1 LGEKIIMNRRTYF
14 RFIVIAAGVLLFA
27 SIAYHLPF
35 GRIDMRFFLLSLIA
49 VLGASWLAVP
59 IPGIEGRITV
69 SDTIVFLILLLYG
82 GEAAIAVAALEG
94 VTSSLRISRRPITI
108 LFNASVMAVSL
119 LTGVFTVRLFFGY
132 VLETTPHVA
141 TGRLV
146 GALAVLSLVHY
157 FVNSGLVSIDRSLK
171 TGSSILATWRKHYLW
186 TSLTYFAGALAAGTV
201 ARLIA
206 AFGFYSVFLTMPII
220 AIVYFTYRAY
230 MNSVASAEEQAEQAA
245 LSIEEKKRYISE
257 LEMARKEL
265 HESSEYFRHA
275 SLHDRLTSLPNRA
288 LLADRLQQSINR
300 ARRRK
305 DYLFAVLFL
314 DLDRFKII
322 NDSLGHAAGDE
333 LLVTVAHR
341 LNKCLRAVDTV
352 ARLGGDEFAVLLDDI
367 QDTVEALHIA
377 QRLQDEIKL
386 PVMLEGEEVF
396 VTASIGIALNLS
408 GHDNPE
414 SILRDADSAMYQAKQ
429 NGKGRHELFDK
440 NIHTRALMLLKLENQ
455 LRGALKRH
463 EFFLCYQPIVS
474 IDSGSIK
481 GFEALIRWQHPER
494 GVVLPSE
501 FIFIAEEAGL
511 TADIGAWVLS
521 EACNQLVR
529 WREQGLRDCFV
540 SVNLSATQ
548 FADTGLAAHVNQ
560 ILEQNSLDP
569 ALLHLE
575 ITESVV
581 MDNAEKAC
589 VTLNQL
595 RTLGVQLS
603 IDDFGTGYSSLSYL
617 ARFPINKLKI
627 DRSFIGEMM
636 TSDETLEVVRAIVT
650 LAATLNIEVVAE
662 GVETQE
668 QRQIL
673 NALNVRYAQ
682 GYLFFRPLEAARV
695 IDLLNPAIEHAPVA
709 TELPNPVE
717 MLYTEVQSVA
727 VN

>member
-1 LGEKIIMNRRTYF
+1 MNGRTYF
-14 RFIVIAAGVLLFA
+14 RLIVITAGVLLFA

-35 GRIDMRFFLLSLIA
+35 GRIDMRFCLLTLIA

-82 GEAAIAVAALEG
+82 GEAAIAVAAIEG
-94 VTSSLRISRRPITI
+94 VASTLRISRRPITV

-119 LTGVFTVRLFFGY
+119 LTGIFTVRLFFGY
-132 VLETTPHVA
+132 VLETTPHFA

-171 TGSSILATWRKHYLW
+171 TDSPILATWRQHYLW
-186 TSLTYFAGALAAGTV
+186 TSLTYFVGALAAGAV
-201 ARLIA
+201 ARLLA
-206 AFGFYSVFLTMPII
+206 DVGFFSVLLTMPII
-220 AIVYFTYRAY
+220 AIVYSTYRAY
-230 MNSVASAEEQAEQAA
+230 MNSVAKAEEQAEQAA

-257 LEMARKEL
+257 LEMTRKEL

-341 LNKCLRAVDTV
+341 LKECLRAVDTV

-408 GHDNPE
+408 GHNNPE

-455 LRGALKRH
+455 LRGALKRQ

-474 IDSGSIK
+474 IDSGKIK
-481 GFEALIRWQHPER
+481 GFEALIRWRHPER

-501 FIFIAEEAGL
+501 FISIAEEAGL

-521 EACNQLVR
+521 EACNQMVK
-529 WREQGLRDCFV
+529 WREQGLVDCFV

-548 FADTGLAAHVNQ
+548 FADSGLAAHVNQ
-560 ILEQNSLDP
+560 ILQQNSLDP

-595 RTLGVQLS
+595 RTLGVRLS

-673 NALNVRYAQ
+673 YALNVRYEL
-682 GYLFFRPLEAARV
+682 GFLFFRPLEASRV
-695 IDLLNPAIEHAPVA
+695 IDLLNPALQLAPA
-709 TELPNPVE
+709 ANELPNPVE
-717 MLYTEVQSVA
+717 MLCPEVQSVA